1 MGKELGGRIYELLQK
16 EGIQQKELAERIG
29 ITETAMSRYI
39 NGTREP
45 KPDVIANMATAL
57 HTTSDYLLG
66 IKCDDF
72 NYRQVR
78 RMIAR
83 NTSSMTKEEKMAL
96 ISVLFGEE

>member
-1 MGKELGGRIYELLQK
+1 MGKALGKRISEMLQ
-16 EGIQQKELAERIG
+16 EQGIQQKELAERIG

-39 NGTREP
+39 NVTREP

-66 IKCDDF
+66 IKNDDLE
-72 NYRQVR
+72 YHQVR

-83 NTSSMTKEEKMAL
+83 NASSMTKEEKMAL

>member
-1 MGKELGGRIYELLQK
+1 MGKALGKRISEMLQ
-16 EGIQQKELAERIG
+16 EQGIQQKELAERIG
-29 ITETAMSRYI
+29 MSRYI

-66 IKCDDF
+66 IKNDDLE
-72 NYRQVR
+72 YHQVR

-83 NTSSMTKEEKMAL
+83 NASSMTKEEKMAL

>member
-1 MGKELGGRIYELLQK
+1 MGTELGARITEMLRKRGL
-16 EGIQQKELAERIG
+16 QQKELAQRIG

-39 NGTREP
+39 AGTREP

-66 IKCDDF
+66 IENDSF
-72 NYRQVR
+72 NYHQVR

-83 NTSSMTKEEKMAL
+83 NASSMTDQEKKAL
-96 ISVLFGEE
+96 IDALFGDE

>member
-1 MGKELGGRIYELLQK
+1 MGKALGERISEMLRKQ
-16 EGIQQKELAERIG
+16 GIQQKELAERIG
-29 ITETAMSRYI
+29 ITEAAMSRYI
-39 NGTREP
+39 AGTREP

-66 IKCDDF
+66 IKNDDLE
-72 NYRQVR
+72 YHQVR

-83 NTSSMTKEEKMAL
+83 NASSMTKEEKMAL

>member
-1 MGKELGGRIYELLQK
+1 MGKALGKRISEMLQ
-16 EGIQQKELAERIG
+16 ERGIQQKELAERIG

-66 IKCDDF
+66 IKNDDF
-72 NYRQVR
+72 DYHQVR

-83 NTSSMTKEEKMAL
+83 NASSMTKEEKMAL

>member
-1 MGKELGGRIYELLQK
+1 MGKAFGKRISEMLQ
-16 EGIQQKELAERIG
+16 ERGIQQKELAERIG

-66 IKCDDF
+66 IKNDDF
-72 NYRQVR
+72 DYHQVR

-83 NTSSMTKEEKMAL
+83 NASSMTKEEKMAL